1 MVVAFASVV
10 LPVAAGAG
18 AMERNR
24 SSSLPPK
31 MVSPPFCAPL
41 PMVEEALTKMPKVV
55 VGVSAPY
62 RICQVSAPETV
73 PPVA

>member
-10 LPVAAGAG
+10 LPVTARAP
-18 AMERNR
+18 AMEKEPVVVA
-24 SSSLPPK
+24 PPK